1 MANNSSTEN
10 VAVIVGTGRVAKAMG
25 ALLSRSGVQIA
36 AIAGRDPGATLDA
49 SRFVYAERAVSLR
62 ELPRFVR
69 RVLIAVS
76 DTAISPVAAELADGG
91 LSNCLVLHTSA
102 AAGPDALAM
111 LRAAGNS
118 VGVLHPLQT
127 VPSPERGVE
136 TLPGATYAVAG
147 DARATAWARELVNR
161 FGGKVLAVDSDSW
174 GSYHAAAVMAC
185 NYQVT
190 LVDAALELLQNAGI
204 GRTEG
209 LDALS
214 AILRATTENIL
225 VLGPEAALTGP
236 IRRGDIGTI
245 GKHLEA
251 LDTARPETK
260 RLYVA
265 AGLRTLAIAGLSPDE
280 AGELA
285 QRLTGAS

>member
-1 MANNSSTEN
+1 MANKSSTEN
-10 VAVIVGTGRVAKAMG
+10 VTAIAGTGRVAKAMG
-25 ALLSRSGVQIA
+25 ALLSRSGVRIA
-36 AIAGRDPGATLDA
+36 AIAGRDLRATLDA
-49 SRFVYAERAVSLR
+49 SRFVHAERAVSFR
-62 ELPRFVR
+62 ELPRFAR

-76 DTAISPVAAELADGG
+76 DNAIPSVANELADGG
-91 LSNCLVLHTSA
+91 LSNCAVLHTSA

-136 TLPGATYAVAG
+136 TLPGATYALAG
-147 DARATAWARELVNR
+147 DEPATDWARELVNR

-204 GRTEG
+204 GRAEG

-225 VLGPEAALTGP
+225 ALGPEAALTGP
-236 IRRGDIGTI
+236 IRRGDAGSIE
-245 GKHLEA
+245 KHLAA
-251 LDTARPETK
+251 LNAARPETK

-280 AGELA
+280 ASEIA
-285 QRLTGAS
+285 QLLIGAS